1 MNDTNLNHEA
11 NDRSHSTLENQP
23 LILVLNDDPEF
34 LSFYKEHLE
43 KENGMV
49 IFESDNQPKAAEL
62 FYQLYPDYVIINA
75 SLIADDGVHV
85 LNGFV
90 QLCQDNHVPILIS
103 LDKEDLK
110 LRYACMALAD
120 DVIGSRVEPVEL
132 VTRVIRNL
140 RKRNRILDQI
150 LIDPMT
156 GIKNYN
162 NLQQEVEHQLN
173 DLKRSHEPFAMV
185 YVQVDDL
192 SIVQETYGY
201 AIGHQLVKELGEF
214 IQNSIRP
221 ADSLYRFHREGFV
234 LVLPKTVKEDAMK
247 LMYRLIER
255 FAQLRFQTTAGE
267 ISGTFSARVLDF
279 MDPLQTI
286 EQCLTLMPFPKDQ
299 AVADRKAWVM
309 DGMATFTS
317 VTLRKLKVGII
328 DDDRLIR
335 EMLKHQLEDIADQD
349 FEVEIRAYPDG
360 EEFFNDPWHRQNE
373 RFLLIIDRIMPKM
386 DGLEVLQKIR
396 TQYDRR
402 RYLCMMLTSRDSE
415 EEISMAIQRGAN
427 DYMVKPFSIKELRA
441 RIRRLIRGA
450 R

>member
-1 MNDTNLNHEA
+1 MNDVNQNHVA
-11 NDRSHSTLENQP
+11 HDRSYSTLENQP
-23 LILVLNDDPEF
+23 LLLVLNDDPEF
-34 LSFYKEHLE
+34 LSFYKEYLE

-49 IFESDNQPKAAEL
+49 IVESDNQQKAAEL
-62 FYQLYPDYVIINA
+62 FYQLYPDYVIINV
-75 SLIADDGVHV
+75 SLIADDGIHV

-103 LDKEDLK
+103 LDKDDLK

-192 SIVQETYGY
+192 PIVQETYGY
-201 AIGHQLVKELGEF
+201 AIGHQLVKEIGQF

-247 LMYRLIER
+247 LMHRLIER

-279 MDPLQTI
+279 MDPLQTM
-286 EQCLTLMPFPKDQ
+286 EQCLTLMPFPKEQ
-299 AVADRKAWVM
+299 AAERKAWVM
-309 DGMATFTS
+309 DGTEDFTS
-317 VTLRKLKVGII
+317 ITLRKLKVGII

-441 RIRRLIRGA
+441 RIRRLIRGT